1 MTEKRISFTEVGDG
15 LWAFTAEGDPNSGVI
30 IGDDSVMIIEA
41 QATPLLANKVIEK
54 VREVTDK
61 PITHLVLT
69 HYHAVRVLGASAFN
83 VDQIIMSDVA
93 RAMVVER
100 GQEDWDSEFQRFSPP
115 VRRAREHP
123 RPDLAD
129 HHVLGTD
136 DRLPRK
142 QEGRDQTGRP
152 RPHRRRQRCLGAGR
166 TGHVH
171 RRHRRIP
178 LGLLLRRRAISGTG
192 ARLSMRSG
200 HTIRRR
206 LRLAAETALVGRE
219 MVAQSL
225 LLTRDFV
232 ESTYRPIR
240 QVAARGGSL
249 KDAWDAA
256 RDVCEPEIQRLRD
269 LRALACPSMSR
280 ARTTRRAESIRPGSG
295 PRRATSRCGSSSR
308 ADWDRHMIADRYKLA
323 FRLYPYRRS
332 TDQDAARP
340 VRRPVVVVGGGPIG
354 MAAAL
359 DLGLQDIPVVVLDD
373 HEGIGMGSRAIC
385 FAQRTLEIAAP
396 LRMRR
401 ADDRKGAWSGT
412 WARSF
417 TKTGRCSSSICCP
430 KADTATP
437 RSSISSK
444 PLFEKFLVDRLR
456 AAQADGA
463 PIDLRG
469 RNRLDA
475 IEVREDHIL
484 LAIATPEGPYR
495 LEADWLVGCDGAS
508 SPLRRMLGL
517 DFEGQVFRDSFLIAD
532 IRMKADFP
540 TERWFWFEPS
550 FRSGASTLLHKQP
563 DGIWRVDFQIGWD
576 VGPQGGTQGGKCPP
590 AGWTRCWAPG
600 SGTNWS
606 GPRST
611 PSSAGGFEN
620 FVMAGSS
627 SPATPRTRSRPSAR
641 AEPIPESRTSTIWGW
656 KLGLVIRGQ
665 APDRLLDSY
674 DEERIRAADE
684 NILNSSRSTD
694 FITPKSK
701 ISHIFRNAVLDLA
714 EEHAFARP
722 LVNSGRLSV
731 PCSYHGLSLAGT

>member
-1 MTEKRISFTEVGDG
+1 
-15 LWAFTAEGDPNSGVI
+15 
-30 IGDDSVMIIEA
+30 
-41 QATPLLANKVIEK
+41 
-54 VREVTDK
+54 
-61 PITHLVLT
+61 
-69 HYHAVRVLGASAFN
+69 
-83 VDQIIMSDVA
+83 
-93 RAMVVER
+93 
-100 GQEDWDSEFQRFSPP
+100 
-115 VRRAREHP
+115 
-123 RPDLAD
+123 
-129 HHVLGTD
+129 
-136 DRLPRK
+136 
-142 QEGRDQTGRP
+142 
-152 RPHRRRQRCLGAGR
+152 
-166 TGHVH
+166 
-171 RRHRRIP
+171 
-178 LGLLLRRRAISGTG
+178 
-192 ARLSMRSG
+192 
-200 HTIRRR
+200 
-206 LRLAAETALVGRE
+206 
-219 MVAQSL
+219 
-225 LLTRDFV
+225 
-232 ESTYRPIR
+232 
-240 QVAARGGSL
+240 
-249 KDAWDAA
+249 
-256 RDVCEPEIQRLRD
+256 
-269 LRALACPSMSR
+269 
-280 ARTTRRAESIRPGSG
+280 
-295 PRRATSRCGSSSR
+295 
-308 ADWDRHMIADRYKLA
+308 MIADRYKLA

-385 FAQRTLEIAAP
+385 FAQRTLEIAARYGCAEP
-396 LRMRR
+396 MIEKGVVWNLGKVFHE
-401 ADDRKGAWSGT
+401 DRKVFEFNLLPEGGHRYPA
-412 WARSF
+412 F
-417 TKTGRCSSSICCP
+417 INLQQ
-430 KADTATP
+430 
-437 RSSISSK
+437 

-495 LEADWLVGCDGAS
+495 LEAEWLVGCDGAS

-576 VGPQGGTQGGKCPP
+576 VDRKEELREENVRRRLDAMLGPGVGYELVWSSIYTFQCRRLRKFRHGRILF
-590 AGWTRCWAPG
+590 AGDAAHQVSPFGARGAN
-600 SGTNWS
+600 SGIQDIDNL
-606 GPRST
+606 
-611 PSSAGGFEN
+611 
-620 FVMAGSS
+620 
-627 SPATPRTRSRPSAR
+627 
-641 AEPIPESRTSTIWGW
+641 GW

-731 PCSYHGLSLAGT
+731 PCSYHGLSLAGPDGQPDAPAGTRPGSPCPDAPLGGGYLLERIGNGFSLLTVDADAPETVEDQGITVCRVAVSAGDDPSGALRDRYLGERESAVLLVRPDQHVAARWNSFSPGAVRAALRTACGKE

>member
-1 MTEKRISFTEVGDG
+1 
-15 LWAFTAEGDPNSGVI
+15 
-30 IGDDSVMIIEA
+30 
-41 QATPLLANKVIEK
+41 
-54 VREVTDK
+54 
-61 PITHLVLT
+61 
-69 HYHAVRVLGASAFN
+69 
-83 VDQIIMSDVA
+83 
-93 RAMVVER
+93 
-100 GQEDWDSEFQRFSPP
+100 
-115 VRRAREHP
+115 
-123 RPDLAD
+123 
-129 HHVLGTD
+129 
-136 DRLPRK
+136 
-142 QEGRDQTGRP
+142 
-152 RPHRRRQRCLGAGR
+152 
-166 TGHVH
+166 
-171 RRHRRIP
+171 
-178 LGLLLRRRAISGTG
+178 
-192 ARLSMRSG
+192 
-200 HTIRRR
+200 
-206 LRLAAETALVGRE
+206 
-219 MVAQSL
+219 
-225 LLTRDFV
+225 
-232 ESTYRPIR
+232 
-240 QVAARGGSL
+240 
-249 KDAWDAA
+249 
-256 RDVCEPEIQRLRD
+256 
-269 LRALACPSMSR
+269 
-280 ARTTRRAESIRPGSG
+280 
-295 PRRATSRCGSSSR
+295 
-308 ADWDRHMIADRYKLA
+308 MIADRYKLA

-385 FAQRTLEIAAP
+385 FAQRTLEIAARYGCAEP
-396 LRMRR
+396 MIERGVVWNLGKVFHE
-401 ADDRKGAWSGT
+401 DRKVFEFNLLPEGGHRYPA
-412 WARSF
+412 F
-417 TKTGRCSSSICCP
+417 INLQQ
-430 KADTATP
+430 
-437 RSSISSK
+437 

-495 LEADWLVGCDGAS
+495 LEAEWLVGCDGAS

-576 VGPQGGTQGGKCPP
+576 VDRKEELREDNVRRRLDAMLGPGVGYELVWSSIYTFQCRRLRKFRHGRILF
-590 AGWTRCWAPG
+590 AGDAAHQVSPFGARGAN
-600 SGTNWS
+600 SGIQDIDNL
-606 GPRST
+606 
-611 PSSAGGFEN
+611 
-620 FVMAGSS
+620 
-627 SPATPRTRSRPSAR
+627 
-641 AEPIPESRTSTIWGW
+641 GW

-731 PCSYHGLSLAGT
+731 PCSYHGLSLAGPDGQPDAPVGTRPGNPCPDAPLGGGYLLERIGNGFSLLTVDADAPETVEDQGITVCRVAVSAGDDPSGALRDRYLGERESAVLLVRPDQHVAARWNSFSPGAVRAALRTACGKE